1 MTVIEIQK
9 DVEACTLTVTA
20 DFDVPVDRAWE
31 LWSDPRQLER
41 WWGPPTYPATVVE
54 HALTPGGLVRYFMTG
69 PEGDRHHGMFR
80 VLSVD
85 APHGFVFEDAF
96 ADEHGAVNADLPV
109 STSTVSLVAETG
121 GTTMTIRSVYP
132 SREALDQV
140 MEMGMEEGISLALGQ
155 IDALLAG

>member
-1 MTVIEIQK
+1 MTLISTSH
-9 DVEACTLTVTA
+9 DLDALTFTVTA
-20 DFDVPVDRAWE
+20 HFPAPVDRVWQV
-31 LWSDPRQLER
+31 WDNPRLLER